1 MRQKTIWTVA
11 SLAIAVLGTVY
22 LAGEMATNPK
32 IQWRTRLV
40 GLKLQGLLP
49 HVGWA
54 QMIKVMGPMNGPRN
68 AESLM
73 ENPYVSAADVAKGK
87 GIFREKCTGCHGL
100 DAAGGDGPDLTQ
112 GNFRHG
118 GAAWALFRTVARGVP
133 KTAMPGFPLP
143 EREIWQVVAYVQ
155 SLSQGV
161 NEDHVGGSAAGDKG
175 VRCPPCLSA
184 QVSYEHLR
192 NASREAGNW
201 VTYSGSYDGHHHS
214 SLNQIHLGNISNLRL
229 KWVYQM
235 PTVERG
241 VKATPLVINGVM
253 YVAQAPNDVVALDVA
268 TGRPFW
274 SYERALPRRVPVCCG
289 KSARGLAMLG
299 DRLYLGT
306 FDGHLVALDAKT
318 GSVIW
323 DVEVGDYQTGHSIT
337 GIPLAVKD
345 KIIVGVA
352 QGEMGIR
359 GFIDAYD
366 AQTGKRVWRFYTIPA
381 PGEPG
386 NETWEGDSWKTGG
399 AAVWLTGSFDPHLN
413 LTYWSTANPAPTF
426 NGEVRKGDNL
436 YSDSVLALD
445 ADSGKLKWHFQFTPH
460 DVHDFDAV
468 QIPVLVDAQFRDS
481 QRKLMLFANN
491 NGFFYLLDRES
502 GEFLLARQFAKQ
514 NWADGID
521 AKGRPIR
528 RPADTAPTAE
538 GTLTYPRKAALWF
551 SPSYHPGT
559 GLFYVSAIDSG
570 MMRFVQPVPKERF
583 GILLHGGFFSLVP
596 GAKGAVRAIIPESGE
611 VKWEYQG
618 CDEQC
623 SGVLSTGG
631 DLVFGGNHEGYFF
644 ALNASTGQEV
654 LRVNFGGGIT
664 AAPITYLSDRSQ
676 QVTIAAGST
685 LFTYALE

>member
-1 MRQKTIWTVA
+1 M
-11 SLAIAVLGTVY
+11 VLGVVF
-22 LAGEMATNPK
+22 LASGMTTNPK
-32 IQWRTRLV
+32 IHWRTRLV

-54 QMIKVMGPMNGPRN
+54 QMIKVMGPKSGAQK
-68 AESLM
+68 AESLID
-73 ENPYVSAADVAKGK
+73 NPYASAGDVAKGN

-100 DAAGGDGPDLTQ
+100 DATGGDGPDLTQ
-112 GNFRHG
+112 GYFRHG
-118 GAAWALFRTVARGVP
+118 GAAWALFRTVSRGVP
-133 KTAMPGFPLP
+133 RTAMPGFPLS

-155 SLSQGV
+155 SLSQGL
-161 NEDHVGGSAAGDKG
+161 NQGHVGGSAAEDKG

-192 NASREAGNW
+192 NASQEAGNW

-214 SLNQIHLGNISNLRL
+214 SLDQIHLGNIRNLRL

-235 PTVERG
+235 PTVER
-241 VKATPLVINGVM
+241 VKATPLVINGVI
-253 YVAQAPNDVVALDVA
+253 YVAQAPNDVVALDTA

-274 SYERALPRRVPVCCG
+274 SYKRALPERVPVCCG

-306 FDGHLVALDAKT
+306 FDGRLVALDAKT

-323 DVEVGDYQTGHSIT
+323 DVEVGDYRTGHSIT

-352 QGEMGIR
+352 LGEMGIR
-359 GFIDAYD
+359 GYIDAYD

-399 AAVWLTGSFDPHLN
+399 AAVWLTGSFDPDLN
-413 LTYWSTANPAPTF
+413 LTYWGAANPSPTF

-436 YSDSVLALD
+436 YSDSMLALD

-481 QRKLMLFANN
+481 QRKLMLYANN

-514 NWADGID
+514 TWADGID
-521 AKGRPIR
+521 GKGRPIR
-528 RPADTAPTAE
+528 RPDMTPTAE
-538 GTLTYPRKAALWF
+538 GTLTYPDKAALWF
-551 SPSYHPGT
+551 SPSYHPST
-559 GLFYVSAIDSG
+559 GLFYVSVIESG
-570 MMRFVQPVPKERF
+570 LMRIAQPVPKERL
-583 GILLHGGFFSLVP
+583 GIHLAGGFFTPVP
-596 GAKGAVRAIIPESGE
+596 GAKGMVRAIIPESGE
-611 VKWEYQG
+611 VKWEYQN

-623 SGVLSTGG
+623 SGLLSTGG
-631 DLVFGGNHEGYFF
+631 DLVFGGNHKGSFF

-654 LRVNFGGGIT
+654 LRVNIGGWIT

-676 QVTIAAGST
+676 QVTVTAGNA
-685 LFTYALE
+685 LFTFALE

>member
-1 MRQKTIWTVA
+1 MRQKKIWTVA
-11 SLAIAVLGTVY
+11 SLAIVVLGVLY
-22 LAGEMATNPK
+22 LASGMATNPK

-40 GLKLQGLLP
+40 ELKLQGLLP

-54 QMIKVMGPMNGPRN
+54 QMIKIMGPMSGASN
-68 AESLM
+68 AESLIG
-73 ENPYVSAADVAKGK
+73 NPYASTADVAKGNA
-87 GIFREKCTGCHGL
+87 IFREKCTGCHGL
-100 DAAGGDGPDLTQ
+100 DGTGGHGPDLAQ

-118 GAAWALFRTVARGVP
+118 SAAWALFRTVSRGVP
-133 KTAMPGFPLP
+133 NTAMAGFPLP

-155 SLSQGV
+155 SLSQGL
-161 NEDHVGGSAAGDKG
+161 NHEDQGA
-175 VRCPPCLSA
+175 RCRPCLAA
-184 QVSYEHLR
+184 QVPYEHLR
-192 NASREAGNW
+192 NASREPSNW

-214 SLNQIHLGNISNLRL
+214 SLNQIHLGNITNLRL

-235 PTVERG
+235 PTLEH

-253 YVAQAPNDVVALDVA
+253 YVAQAPNDVVALDTA
-268 TGRPFW
+268 TGKPFW
-274 SYERALPRRVPVCCG
+274 SYKRALPERVPVCCG

-323 DVEVGDYQTGHSIT
+323 DVEVGDYRTGHSIT
-337 GIPLAVKD
+337 GIPLAVKN

-352 QGEMGIR
+352 LGEMSIR
-359 GFIDAYD
+359 GYIDAYD

-399 AAVWLTGSFDPHLN
+399 AAVWLTGSFDPDSN
-413 LTYWSTANPAPTF
+413 LTYWGIANPAPPF

-491 NGFFYLLDRES
+491 NGFFYLLDRET

-514 NWADGID
+514 TWADGID
-521 AKGRPIR
+521 GKGRPIR
-528 RPADTAPTAE
+528 RPDTTPTAE
-538 GTLTYPRKAALWF
+538 GTLAYPKKAALWF

-559 GLFYVSAIDSG
+559 GLFYVSAIESG
-570 MMRFVQPVPKERF
+570 LIRVAQPVPKERF
-583 GILLHGGFFSLVP
+583 GINLGGGFGTLVP
-596 GAKGAVRAIIPESGE
+596 GAKGTVRAIIPESGE

-618 CDEQC
+618 CDEEC

-654 LRVNFGGGIT
+654 LRVNFGGRIT
-664 AAPITYLSDRSQ
+664 AAPITYLSDRTQ
-676 QVTIAAGST
+676 QVTIAAGNA
-685 LFTYALE
+685 LFTYALK